1 MSADRTPAAE
11 RQAARRER
19 QAEAREL
26 TAELAEEA
34 APPRHQLALPGLSP
48 DRLADARAAA
58 AEQLPLGPV
67 AQQEEL
73 AEPAERRGGRPAG
86 SVAKRTAEWR
96 RFMLGRYRSPL
107 VVMAETYSRP
117 APELARLLGCSVLE
131 AFELQ
136 MKAAAELAPYLHS
149 KQPTALQLDG
159 VPSIAL
165 GVTLTPGMA
174 AAVGVQPLRIA
185 QPAQVVESEADQ
197 GDSGEGGA

>member
-34 APPRHQLALPGLSP
+34 APARQQLALPGLP
-48 DRLADARAAA
+48 ADRLADARAAA

-67 AQQEEL
+67 ARQEEL

-149 KQPTALQLDG
+149 KQPTALQLDA
-159 VPSIAL
+159 PAIAL

-185 QPAQVVESEADQ
+185 QPGRVVESEADQ